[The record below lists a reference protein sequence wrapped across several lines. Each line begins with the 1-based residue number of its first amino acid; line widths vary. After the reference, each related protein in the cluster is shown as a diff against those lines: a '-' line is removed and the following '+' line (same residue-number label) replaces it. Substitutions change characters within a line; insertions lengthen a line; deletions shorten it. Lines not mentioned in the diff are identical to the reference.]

1 MDNRQKEPNKKA
13 FHIKEEHVRSPEPDQ
28 QNIFRLEKD
37 LRKYKDLFDNAPI
50 GIIQATLDGRV
61 IEANPAIVS
70 MLGYDSTIDYKSSIK
85 NIAEDLYVEPDKR
98 SNLIDLSLKKDQL
111 LDYTSRF
118 RRKDGSVIYC
128 KLNVRTARNK
138 DGGVDYLESFIEDV
152 TEQHKI
158 AEALKESES
167 LYRGIFENTGAGT
180 IIIEDDKTISFA
192 NTGFEKLTGYTK
204 QEVEGKMKWPVIVA
218 NPDELATMLYYHGQ
232 RRAGRRGV
240 PIEYEFEVIDKHGQ
254 RKNVFLRVDMIGGT
268 NRSVASLIDITSLKK
283 AQRSF
288 RESESKLRGVLE
300 AFEGIVYICDKNYHL
315 LYMNKMPKGLKMHNL
330 TGRLCY
336 RELYGFQ
343 QPCDW
348 CAHNRI
354 FKGET
359 VKFEFLNPNT
369 GRWSYAVNTPIFTDD
384 HSVTKKQTVIID
396 IHERKIAEDT
406 IREQG
411 QYLKKE
417 NIRLRS
423 TIQDRYK
430 FGSIVGKSAVMQ
442 KVYELI
448 LRAAATDANVI
459 IYGESGTGKELVAK
473 AIHDMSDRGNQQF
486 VPVNCGAIPQHL
498 LESEF
503 FGYKKGAFTGAYTD
517 KRGYLDQAK
526 KGTLFLDELGEI
538 KSDMQVK
545 LLRVLGG
552 SGFSPVGSVE
562 IITPDIRIIAATNR
576 NVSNLLESGK
586 MREDFFYRI
595 HIIPIRLPPL
605 RDRKEDIP
613 LLVEHFLKKYQTG
626 NAVAKINGKVMDDL
640 IGYNWPG
647 NIRELENS
655 LQRLVSLGHLDLFC
669 QPNKP
674 DIGQIVDSN
683 NTLEDFSMRVAVHN
697 FEKNYIGQ
705 MLKKYQWNRT
715 VVARKLKIE
724 RKTLYLKMKKLGI
737 KTDHIK

>member
-1 MDNRQKEPNKKA
+1 MID
-13 FHIKEEHVRSPEPDQ
+13 V
-28 QNIFRLEKD
+28 
-37 LRKYKDLFDNAPI
+37 
-50 GIIQATLDGRV
+50 
-61 IEANPAIVS
+61 NPAIVS
-70 MLGYDSTIDYKSSIK
+70 MLGYESISDYKSSMK
-85 NIAEDLYVEPDKR
+85 NLAQDLYVEPDKR
-98 SNLIDLSLKKDQL
+98 NNLIDLSLKQGQL
-111 LDYTSRF
+111 LNYKSRF
-118 RRKDGSVIYC
+118 RRKDGSVIHC
-128 KLNVRTARNK
+128 KLNARIARNK
-138 DGGVDYLESFIEDV
+138 DGGVDYLESFIEDI

-158 AEALKESES
+158 AETLKESEA

-192 NTGFEKLTGYTK
+192 NTGFEALTGYSK
-204 QEVEGKMKWPVIVA
+204 QEVEGKMKWTVIVA
-218 NPDELATMLYYHGQ
+218 NPAELEIMLNYHDQ
-232 RRAGRRGV
+232 RRADRRDV
-240 PIEYEFEVIDKHGQ
+240 PIEYEFEVIDKHAQ
-254 RKNVFLRVDMIGGT
+254 KKNIFIRVDMISGT

-288 RESESKLRGVLE
+288 RESESKLHGVLE
-300 AFEGIVYICDKNYHL
+300 AFEGLVYICDKNYRIS
-315 LYMNKMPKGLKMHNL
+315 YMNKTPNGLKMHNL

-336 RELYGFQ
+336 REIYGLQ

-359 VKFEFLNPNT
+359 VKIEFLNPNT
-369 GRWSYAVNTPIFTDD
+369 GRWSYAVNTPIFSDD
-384 HSVTKKQTVIID
+384 QSVTKKQTVIID

-406 IREQG
+406 IRRQE

-473 AIHDMSDRGNQQF
+473 AIHDMSDRANQQF

-517 KRGYLDQAK
+517 KRGYLDQAQ

-552 SGFSPVGSVE
+552 CGFSPVGSVE
-562 IITPDIRIIAATNR
+562 IRTPDIRIIAATNR
-576 NVSNLLESGK
+576 NVRKLLESGK
-586 MREDFFYRI
+586 MREDFFYRL

-626 NAVAKINGKVMDDL
+626 NEVAKISGKVMDDL
-640 IGYNWPG
+640 IGYDWPG

-655 LQRLVSLGHLDLFC
+655 LQRLVNLGHLDLFC

-674 DIGQIVDSN
+674 SIGQQVNSN
-683 NTLEDFSMRVAVHN
+683 NALKDFPLRDAIQN
-697 FEKNYIGQ
+697 FEKDYINQ
-705 MLKKYQWNRT
+705 MLQKYQWNRT

-737 KTDHIK
+737 TTDHIE

>member
-1 MDNRQKEPNKKA
+1 MQR
-13 FHIKEEHVRSPEPDQ
+13 PEPDQ
-28 QNIFRLEKD
+28 QNICRLEKD
-37 LRKYKDLFDNAPI
+37 LRKYKDLFDNAPT

-61 IEANPAIVS
+61 IDVNPAIVT
-70 MLGYDSTIDYKSSIK
+70 MLGYDSISDYKSSMK
-85 NIAEDLYVEPDKR
+85 NLAQDLYVEPDKR
-98 SNLIDLSLKKDQL
+98 NNLIDLSLKQGQL
-111 LDYTSRF
+111 LNYKSRF
-118 RRKDGSVIYC
+118 RRKDGSVIHC
-128 KLNVRTARNK
+128 KLNARIARNK
-138 DGGVDYLESFIEDV
+138 DGGVDYLESFIEDI

-158 AEALKESES
+158 AETLKESEA

-192 NTGFEKLTGYTK
+192 NTGFEALTGYSK
-204 QEVEGKMKWPVIVA
+204 QEVEGKMKWTVIVA
-218 NPDELATMLYYHGQ
+218 NPAELEMMLNYHDQ
-232 RRAGRRGV
+232 RRADRRDV
-240 PIEYEFEVIDKHGQ
+240 PIEYEFEVIDKHAQ
-254 RKNVFLRVDMIGGT
+254 KKNIFIRVDMISGT

-288 RESESKLRGVLE
+288 RESESKLHGVLE
-300 AFEGIVYICDKNYHL
+300 AFEGLVYICDKNYRIS
-315 LYMNKMPKGLKMHNL
+315 YMNKISNGLKMHNL

-336 RELYGFQ
+336 REIYGLQ

-359 VKFEFLNPNT
+359 VKIEFLNPNT
-369 GRWSYAVNTPIFTDD
+369 GRWSYAVNTPIFSDD
-384 HSVTKKQTVIID
+384 QSVTKKQTVIID

-406 IREQG
+406 IRRQE

-473 AIHDMSDRGNQQF
+473 AIHDMSDRANQQF

-517 KRGYLDQAK
+517 KRGYLDQAQ

-552 SGFSPVGSVE
+552 CGFSPVGSVE
-562 IITPDIRIIAATNR
+562 IRTPDIRIIAATNR
-576 NVSNLLESGK
+576 NVRKLLESGK
-586 MREDFFYRI
+586 MREDFFYRL

-613 LLVEHFLKKYQTG
+613 LLVEHFIKKYQTG
-626 NAVAKINGKVMDDL
+626 NEVAKISGKVMDDL
-640 IGYNWPG
+640 IGYDWPG

-655 LQRLVSLGHLDLFC
+655 LQRLVNLGHLDLFC
-669 QPNKP
+669 HPDKP
-674 DIGQIVDSN
+674 AIGQHVNSN
-683 NTLEDFSMRVAVHN
+683 NTLKDFPLRDAVQN
-697 FEKNYIGQ
+697 FEKNYINQ

-715 VVARKLKIE
+715 LVARKLKIE
-724 RKTLYLKMKKLGI
+724 RKTLYLKIKKLGI
-737 KTDHIK
+737 TTDHIE